1 MLPPPKNNIS
11 GFLDLLWVEVKGPAW
26 RRSSR
31 YNLLIIHSFI
41 PQHESLHAVT
51 VCVSICHR
59 FNSSRKR
66 FCLNSWRRGGEPERQ
81 RARAG
86 AEPGSGQRQGP
97 SEAGPV
103 GPRWAWRSRPSPRET
118 EGHSPR
124 RARRVW
130 CTTQECSKMGRNLIP
145 PETETNLSSSE
156 SANRKSSKVLKRVQP
171 SWVLFLLSPSAPIPA
186 R

>member
-66 FCLNSWRRGGEPERQ
+66 FCLNSVGIP
-81 RARAG
+81 RAQF
-86 AEPGSGQRQGP
+86 S
-97 SEAGPV
+97 
-103 GPRWAWRSRPSPRET
+103 
-118 EGHSPR
+118 
-124 RARRVW
+124 
-130 CTTQECSKMGRNLIP
+130 
-145 PETETNLSSSE
+145 
-156 SANRKSSKVLKRVQP
+156 VLKGRTFPKKGQTCVVHYTGMLQNGKKFDSSRDRNKP
-171 SWVLFLLSPSAPIPA
+171 FKFRIGKQEVIKGFEEGAAQLGPLSPLPICPHPC
-186 R
+186 